1 MVNELHQTADEH
13 YFFNVSTVIKQGC
26 CSLFLAT
33 KIRVLKRLVFLFG
46 TLLQI
51 GFASAQN
58 SPAAPLPES
67 QIDIPIQIN
76 LKPIF
81 AFADKSV
88 ATVFTSPNYPDGW
101 VQANCATRFKYHF
114 RRSPLRMN
122 MKGLLMNLGFTGYYK
137 IVGSTRLC
145 NGSTVLSPWTPGCK
159 CGFDEPERQVE
170 IGFTSRFALTP
181 DYHLQTKIT
190 RTEPV
195 AKDKCEVCFWGQ
207 DVTKE
212 VINGLKTELDASRKA
227 MQDSF
232 GNINLRPYLQQ
243 AWNMLNEAYA
253 IPGIGYFSL
262 HPKSLRM
269 QNINAQNDLLNINIG
284 ITASPAVTF
293 EKQPGIKSPV
303 PNLAAN
309 ANPGGFSIYLDAAL
323 QYDSL
328 SRVVNGYMAGKRFDV
343 SEGIFKK
350 HIIVKEV
357 TVAASPEGRMLIKL
371 DFTGSFNGT
380 AFFTGNPVYNPATKT
395 IEVQDLDYDL
405 QTKNV
410 LLKTAKWLFAG
421 KIEEELKKN
430 TTINLT
436 SYFDSAQ
443 KALNTHLNKEW
454 TKGIKGTGTIKELKV
469 VSVQPLPQHI
479 FIKTAC
485 SGNLSVQ
492 VSEID
497 LGFNR

>member
-1 MVNELHQTADEH
+1 MSAL
-13 YFFNVSTVIKQGC
+13 C
-26 CSLFLAT
+26 
-33 KIRVLKRLVFLFG
+33 
-46 TLLQI
+46 LLQ
-51 GFASAQN
+51 GLSAQTTK
-58 SPAAPLPES
+58 SDSLPES
-67 QIDIPIQIN
+67 NIDIPIQIN

-81 AFADKSV
+81 AMADKNV
-88 ATVFTSPNYPDGW
+88 ATVFTSPNYPNDW
-101 VQANCATRFKYHF
+101 VQADCATRYKYRF
-114 RRSPLRMN
+114 RRSPLRMS
-122 MKGLLMNLGFTGYYK
+122 MKGLVMNLGFTGYYQ

-145 NGSTVLSPWTPGCK
+145 NGSTVLSPWSPGCK

-170 IGFTSRFALTP
+170 IGFISSFQLTSG
-181 DYHLQTKIT
+181 YHLQSRIT

-195 AKDKCEVCFWGQ
+195 ARDKCEVCFWGQ
-207 DVTKE
+207 DVTNE
-212 VINGLKTELDASRKA
+212 VMKGLKAELDASRKA

-232 GNINLRPYLQQ
+232 GNINLRPYMQQ
-243 AWNMLNEAYA
+243 AWNMLNETYT

-262 HPKSLRM
+262 RPKRLRM
-269 QNINAQNDLLNINIG
+269 QNINAQNNLLNISIG
-284 ITASPAVTF
+284 ITASPEVTF
-293 EKQPGIKSPV
+293 EKKNATVTAV
-303 PNLAAN
+303 PNLTAA
-309 ANPGGFSIYLDAAL
+309 ANPGGFAVYLDAAL

-350 HIIVKEV
+350 HIVVKEV
-357 TVAASPEGRMLIKL
+357 TVAASPEGRMLIKV

-380 AFFTGNPVYNPATKT
+380 AFFTGNPVYNAATKT

-421 KIEEELKKN
+421 KIEDELRKN
-430 TTINLT
+430 TKIDLT
-436 SYFDSAQ
+436 SYFETAQ
-443 KALNTHLNKEW
+443 KSLNTYLNKEW
-454 TKGIKGTGTIKELKV
+454 TKGIKGAGNIKELKV

-479 FIKTAC
+479 LIKTAC

>member
-1 MVNELHQTADEH
+1 M
-13 YFFNVSTVIKQGC
+13 I
-26 CSLFLAT
+26 
-33 KIRVLKRLVFLFG
+33 
-46 TLLQI
+46 
-51 GFASAQN
+51 ASAQTPID
-58 SPAAPLPES
+58 SLPES

-81 AFADKSV
+81 ALADKSV

-101 VQANCATRFKYHF
+101 TQADCATRYKYHF

-122 MKGLLMNLGFTGYYK
+122 MKGLVMNLGFTGYYQ

-145 NGSTVLSPWTPGCK
+145 NGTTVLSPWTPGCK
-159 CGFDEPERQVE
+159 CGFDEPERQID
-170 IGFTSRFALTP
+170 IGFISSFQLTP
-181 DYHLQTKIT
+181 DYHLHTRIT

-212 VINGLKTELDASRKA
+212 VLNGLKNELDASRKA

-243 AWNMLNEAYA
+243 AWTMLNQSYS

-262 HPKSLRM
+262 NPKRLRM
-269 QNINAQNDLLNINIG
+269 QNINAQNDLLHINIG
-284 ITASPAVTF
+284 VSASPAVTI
-293 EKQPGIKSPV
+293 EKKNAVVTPV
-303 PNLAAN
+303 PNLTTT
-309 ANPGGFSIYLDAAL
+309 ANPGGFSVYLDAAL

-350 HIIVKEV
+350 HIIIKEV
-357 TVAASPEGRMLIKL
+357 TVAASPEGRMLIKV

-380 AFFTGNPVYNPATKT
+380 AFFTGNPAYNPANKT

-436 SYFDSAQ
+436 TYFETAQ
-443 KALNTHLNKEW
+443 KSLNNYLNKEW
-454 TKGIKGTGTIKELKV
+454 TKGIKGVGNIRELKV
-469 VSVQPLPQHI
+469 VSVKPLPQHI
-479 FIKTAC
+479 LIKTAC

-497 LGFNR
+497 LSFNR

>member
-1 MVNELHQTADEH
+1 MALKKI
-13 YFFNVSTVIKQGC
+13 VSCFVGC
-26 CSLFLAT
+26 ICF
-33 KIRVLKRLVFLFG
+33 I
-46 TLLQI
+46 I
-51 GFASAQN
+51 ASAQ
-58 SPAAPLPES
+58 SSIDALPES

-81 AFADKSV
+81 ALADKSV
-88 ATVFTSPNYPDGW
+88 ATVFTSPNYPDDW
-101 VQANCATRFKYHF
+101 VQADCATRYKYHF
-114 RRSPLRMN
+114 RRSPLRMT
-122 MKGLLMNLGFTGYYK
+122 MKGLVMNLGFTGYYQ

-145 NGSTVLSPWTPGCK
+145 KGSTVLSPWTPGCK

-170 IGFTSRFALTP
+170 IGFTSSFALTP
-181 DYHLQTKIT
+181 DYRLQSRIT
-190 RTEPV
+190 RNEPV

-212 VINGLKTELDASRKA
+212 VINGLRTELDASRKA

-232 GNINLRPYLQQ
+232 GNINLRPYMQQ
-243 AWNMLNEAYA
+243 AWAMLNQSYA
-253 IPGIGYFSL
+253 IRGIGYFSL
-262 HPKSLRM
+262 NPKRLRM
-269 QNINAQNDLLNINIG
+269 QNINAQNDLLNIHIG
-284 ITASPAVTF
+284 ISASPEVTF
-293 EKQPGIKSPV
+293 EKKNETVTAV
-303 PNLAAN
+303 PNLSTN
-309 ANPGGFSIYLDAAL
+309 ANPGGFSVYLDAAL

-357 TVAASPEGRMLIKL
+357 TVAASPEGRMLIKV

-380 AFFTGNPVYNPATKT
+380 AFFTGNPVYNPTNKT

-421 KIEEELKKN
+421 KIEDELKKN
-430 TTINLT
+430 TKIDLT
-436 SYFDSAQ
+436 SYFDAAQ
-443 KALNTHLNKEW
+443 KSLNTYLNKEW
-454 TKGIKGTGTIKELKV
+454 TKGIKGVGNVRELKV
-469 VSVQPLPQHI
+469 VSVKPLPQHI
-479 FIKTAC
+479 LIKTAC

-497 LGFNR
+497 LSFNH

>member
-1 MVNELHQTADEH
+1 M
-13 YFFNVSTVIKQGC
+13 KK
-26 CSLFLAT
+26 LAFAFCYSAGW
-33 KIRVLKRLVFLFG
+33 L
-46 TLLQI
+46 
-51 GFASAQN
+51 FASGQ
-58 SPAAPLPES
+58 PLPADS
-67 QIDIPIQIN
+67 LPYSNIDIPIQIN

-81 AFADKSV
+81 ALADKSV
-88 ATVFTSPNYPDGW
+88 ATVYTSPNYPDGW
-101 VQANCATRFKYHF
+101 VQADCATRFKYQF
-114 RRSPLRMN
+114 RRSPLRLT
-122 MKGLLMNLGFTGYYK
+122 MKGLVMNLAFTGYYK
-137 IVGSTRLC
+137 IVGSTRVC
-145 NGSTVLSPWTPGCK
+145 SGSTVLSPWTPGCR
-159 CGFDEPERQVE
+159 CGFDEPERQVD
-170 IGFTSRFALTP
+170 IGFISSFALTP
-181 DYHLQTKIT
+181 DYRLQTRII

-212 VINGLKTELDASRKA
+212 VISGLKTELDASRKA

-243 AWNMLNEAYA
+243 AWNMLNEAYS

-262 HPKSLRM
+262 HPKNLRM
-269 QNINAQNDLLNINIG
+269 QNLNAQNDLLNINIG

-293 EKQPGIKSPV
+293 EKPTGIRSQV
-303 PNLAAN
+303 PNLSAA
-309 ANPGGFSIYLDAAL
+309 ANPGGFSVYLDAAL

-328 SRVVNGYMAGKRFDV
+328 SRVVNGYMAGKRFEV

-350 HIIVKEV
+350 HIVVKEV
-357 TVAASPEGRMLIKL
+357 TVAANPQGRMLIKV

-380 AFFTGNPVYNPATKT
+380 AFFTGNPVYNPANKT

-410 LLKTAKWLFAG
+410 LLKTAKWLFSG

-436 SYFDSAQ
+436 GYFDSAQ
-443 KALNTHLNKEW
+443 KSLNTYLNREW
-454 TKGIKGTGTIKELKV
+454 MKGIKGSGNIRELKV
-469 VSVQPLPQHI
+469 VRVQPLPQHI
-479 FIKTAC
+479 YITTAC

-497 LGFNR
+497 LTFNR